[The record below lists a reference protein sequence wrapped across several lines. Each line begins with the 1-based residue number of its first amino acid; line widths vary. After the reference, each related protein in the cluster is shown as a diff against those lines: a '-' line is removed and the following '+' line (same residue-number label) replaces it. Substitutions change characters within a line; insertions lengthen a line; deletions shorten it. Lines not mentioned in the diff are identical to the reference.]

1 MTSFN
6 LNGQPLSVINFYLL
20 CGRGK
25 QMMDDVVKVE
35 AVQEVKKFNI
45 LIKIEV
51 EEAEKTLRM
60 KIQKL

>member
-1 MTSFN
+1 
-6 LNGQPLSVINFYLL
+6 
-20 CGRGK
+20 
-25 QMMDDVVKVE
+25 MDDVVKVE